1 MKKTN
6 KLTLLLISSTL
17 DGAVPLAALTGLF
30 KIENAFSLA
39 LVFMA
44 GPAAIM
50 TAALFDGAIRERMLA
65 ALLAGVIAT
74 AIVMLAAGLG
84 PQLLSNLNTNVLK
97 IGGGI
102 AVLSIGLLI
111 MGVNIPE
118 KLPMLI
124 MIGSLVLSL
133 FWRTT

>member
-1 MKKTN
+1 MKTTN

-17 DGAVPLAALTGLF
+17 DGAVPLAAITGLF

-44 GPAAIM
+44 GPAAII
-50 TAALFDGAIRERMLA
+50 TVALFDGAIRERMLA

-124 MIGSLVLSL
+124 MISSLVLSL